1 MVSGNNDRYRVETYQ
16 TLTESVDPR
25 NSSFNTV
32 KFKIIFIMNFK
43 LNLF

>member
-1 MVSGNNDRYRVETYQ
+1 MVSGSNDKYRAETYQ

-32 KFKIIFIMNFK
+32 NFKIKSIFIKF
-43 LNLF
+43 